1 MTTRTKQ
8 LAWQRL
14 PNGTTTVYTCPSG
27 HRTIVKDVRL
37 YNNDSA
43 GKQMQCFVS
52 NGAGTV
58 YGHIV
63 PLQTVGVVALA
74 APTAVWAVMEAGQ
87 ELRVYTAAAANASDC
102 LISGAELSV

>member
-14 PNGTTTVYTCPSG
+14 GTGDIVVYTCPTG

-43 GKQMQCFVS
+43 AKHFNCYVK
-52 NGAGTV
+52 NTAGTV
-58 YGHIV
+58 YGHVV
-63 PLQTVGVVALA
+63 PYQTVAVAGMA
-74 APTAVWAVMEAGQ
+74 TPQQVWAVMEAGQ
-87 ELRVYTAAAANASDC
+87 QLVVYWEGAANAGDC